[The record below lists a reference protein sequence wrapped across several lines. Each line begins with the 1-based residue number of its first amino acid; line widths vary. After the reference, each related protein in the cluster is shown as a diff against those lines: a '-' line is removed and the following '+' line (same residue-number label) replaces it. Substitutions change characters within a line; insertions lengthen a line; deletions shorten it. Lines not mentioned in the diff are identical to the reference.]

1 MVEVTFDLVQRLKD
15 RFSLEE
21 LIEILD
27 ISSDKFIEKFREEIE
42 EKLGELAKVD
52 QAFEDFKEDW
62 E

>member
-1 MVEVTFDLVQRLKD
+1 MTFDLVQRLKD

-52 QAFEDFKEDW
+52 QAFEDLKEDW

>member
-1 MVEVTFDLVQRLKD
+1 MTFDLVQRLKD

-42 EKLGELAKVD
+42 EKIDELAKVD
-52 QAFEDFKEDW
+52 QAFEDLKEDW

>member
-52 QAFEDFKEDW
+52 QAFEDLKEDW

>member
-1 MVEVTFDLVQRLKD
+1 VTFDLVQRLKD

-42 EKLGELAKVD
+42 EKIDELAKVD
-52 QAFEDFKEDW
+52 QAFEDLKEDW

>member
-1 MVEVTFDLVQRLKD
+1 VVEVTFDLVQRLKD

-42 EKLGELAKVD
+42 EKIDELAKVD
-52 QAFEDFKEDW
+52 QAFEDLKEDW

>member
-42 EKLGELAKVD
+42 EKIDELAKVD
-52 QAFEDFKEDW
+52 QAFEDLKEDW

>member
-1 MVEVTFDLVQRLKD
+1 MTFDLVQRLKD